1 MNRSRRR
8 LLQQLSTLG
17 LLSGMGIPG
26 LIRSALAA
34 GNYAGVQG
42 MHKIK
47 GEVRINGIL
56 ARKGQPVLPGDKV
69 TTGADGEAIYV
80 MDRNAFLQRSDSVV
94 QFGKEATKE
103 FFRVVSGRILSVFGP
118 GKKRLVVPTAVIGI
132 RGTACY
138 IEAEPENV
146 YFCLCYGTAEI
157 EPNAEPGR
165 VVRIETRHHDHP
177 VNIHRDK
184 GMPSMANA
192 KVINHTDDELIMLEW
207 LNRRR
212 PPFYGQGLTGYY

>member
-1 MNRSRRR
+1 MNKSRRR
-8 LLQQLSTLG
+8 LLRQLSVLG
-17 LLSGMGIPG
+17 LMSGMGIPG

-34 GNYAGVQG
+34 GNYLGVQG

-47 GEVRINGIL
+47 GDVRINGKP
-56 ARKGQPVLPGDKV
+56 ARKGQHVLQGDKV

-80 MDRNAFLQRSDSVV
+80 IDRNAFLQRSNSVV
-94 QFGKEATKE
+94 EFGKEAAKQ
-103 FFRVVSGRILSVFGP
+103 FFRVVTGRILSVFEP
-118 GKKRLVVPTAVIGI
+118 GEKRLVVPTATIGI

-138 IEAEPENV
+138 IEAEPKKV

-165 VVRIETRHHDHP
+165 VERIQTRHHDHP
-177 VNIHRDK
+177 IYIHYDK

-192 KVINHTDDELIMLEW
+192 KTVNHTDDELIMLEW

-212 PPFYGQGLTGYY
+212 PPFYGQNFGGY